1 LKASDQK
8 LFFMEKYAIIV
19 AGGIG
24 TRMGADKPKQ
34 FLPLADKPI
43 LLHTLESFISFPDKI
58 TCVLVLPKWA
68 FEEWEQIVSE
78 YAFTHPVSLVEG
90 GSTRFESVKNGLD
103 KIENNS
109 SLVAIHDGVRPLV
122 SHRIIEDSYALAAEK
137 GCAIASTLLKE
148 SIRKTDGVNSK
159 SVDRSKMRLI
169 QTPQTFQTDLIK
181 NAFAYFRQGE
191 AFTDDAS
198 VAEKYGLPIYLF
210 EGSYQNIKI
219 TTPEDLLFAEA
230 IYSQKIRR

>member
-90 GSTRFESVKNGLD
+90 GSTRFESVKKRAGQNRKQQQFGCH
-103 KIENNS
+103 S
-109 SLVAIHDGVRPLV
+109 RWCASAGVA
-122 SHRIIEDSYALAAEK
+122 
-137 GCAIASTLLKE
+137 
-148 SIRKTDGVNSK
+148 
-159 SVDRSKMRLI
+159 
-169 QTPQTFQTDLIK
+169 
-181 NAFAYFRQGE
+181 
-191 AFTDDAS
+191 
-198 VAEKYGLPIYLF
+198 
-210 EGSYQNIKI
+210 QNH
-219 TTPEDLLFAEA
+219 
-230 IYSQKIRR
+230 